1 MLTRVIR
8 YIYHFVDS
16 SLDKSIFLLW
26 MSYIT
31 KMTIVLYSTQFLH
44 IGKKTISAMLS
55 LATTFQQPTTQ
66 LTPMHIKMHY
76 TPSTT
81 HPTVFHNPPLHTT
94 NKHKVYLC
102 KRRQNGTRCR
112 DSVKVLW
119 YHSDL
124 VWFVSKGRI
133 PTWACFHS
141 ENFFVTCS
149 LFLASFPGPAQLSV
163 TTASDGK
170 LGGAWERG

>member
-1 MLTRVIR
+1 MYNML
-8 YIYHFVDS
+8 YHFVDS

-66 LTPMHIKMHY
+66 LTPMHIKMHC

-81 HPTVFHNPPLHTT
+81 HPTAFHNPPLNTT
-94 NKHKVYLC
+94 NKHKVYMA
-102 KRRQNGTRCR
+102 
-112 DSVKVLW
+112 
-119 YHSDL
+119 
-124 VWFVSKGRI
+124 
-133 PTWACFHS
+133 WACFHS

-170 LGGAWERG
+170 LGVAWERG